1 MTLRQTRR
9 DQWRKSKNG
18 TWACSL
24 GHRGCRVRLFQITK
38 DGSFYR
44 EVHIPGKGRDRIS
57 LKTRE
62 RAEAE
67 KLGRTLLA
75 SLLTGIAPKPAASAV
90 RLGELIKAFL
100 AESPMF
106 LDNTDR
112 TKEETRT
119 RASILCSA
127 LGEDTDVRTL
137 TEHHVRQYEARRRA
151 GGIRYG
157 PKKLVT
163 PKVRQRTVQAD
174 IKLLKQMLYWAC
186 TRPMPGGVVW
196 LERNPIAHVRV
207 KGEVDVQRPV
217 ASVERFDATRQAMQ
231 QFQQRYA
238 EESRTLAK
246 PKDRARAHRRY
257 VSWVRAEFGLTL
269 LEATGRR
276 RGAIMGLRW
285 SDFDFEAKRVTWR
298 AEHDKK
304 GRTWVVAYPD
314 DFFAMVREF
323 QKKLGAV
330 GGRVFPREE
339 KPDEPSPP
347 ELLSQR
353 IRQAEDAAELPKLV
367 GGTCHPY
374 RRKWRT
380 ERSHHPIKAVAVAGG
395 WSDFDTMLKCYD
407 QPDDADLL
415 AVTSEPRKRHDPSL
429 AKAAASSST
438 KAG

>member
-1 MTLRQTRR
+1 M
-9 DQWRKSKNG
+9 
-18 TWACSL
+18 
-24 GHRGCRVRLFQITK
+24 
-38 DGSFYR
+38 
-44 EVHIPGKGRDRIS
+44 
-57 LKTRE
+57 
-62 RAEAE
+62 
-67 KLGRTLLA
+67 
-75 SLLTGIAPKPAASAV
+75 
-90 RLGELIKAFL
+90 
-100 AESPMF
+100 
-106 LDNTDR
+106 
-112 TKEETRT
+112 
-119 RASILCSA
+119 
-127 LGEDTDVRTL
+127 
-137 TEHHVRQYEARRRA
+137 
-151 GGIRYG
+151 
-157 PKKLVT
+157 
-163 PKVRQRTVQAD
+163 
-174 IKLLKQMLYWAC
+174 
-186 TRPMPGGVVW
+186 
-196 LERNPIAHVRV
+196 
-207 KGEVDVQRPV
+207 
-217 ASVERFDATRQAMQ
+217 
-231 QFQQRYA
+231 
-238 EESRTLAK
+238 
-246 PKDRARAHRRY
+246 
-257 VSWVRAEFGLTL
+257 RAEFGLTL
-269 LEATGRR
+269 LEAIGRR

-395 WSDFDTMLKCYD
+395 WSDFDMMLKCYD

-415 AVTSEPRKRHDPSL
+415 AVTSEPRKRHEPGL
-429 AKAAASSST
+429 AKSTASSSA